1 MYIRSVK
8 SKLSVLDDYIE
19 IIPNISVNQDFFELV
34 RRVDKVWE
42 PYLRLGQSR
51 DKYFLK
57 IRIEQPADMSFATK
71 EVAGLRQI
79 VKKKGQPP
87 LVVIESRHFGLFA
100 PYGPMPLFVTEHARS
115 EYILNK
121 NRAFEKFMNVIS
133 QRFALYQYCSWSQ
146 LNVAVGHD
154 KPQSNA
160 FQKKMDQVTGVVDGN
175 FKYDTHIKK
184 VRRSFPGAYVG
195 GKISLNQLKRII
207 SHYFNVSVN
216 VVKRYPTWIAHKNN
230 AEFVLGKKLLGSR
243 FYSVE
248 YSALLELGPFYDE
261 SYLDYD
267 RGEDK
272 LKILIAV
279 CKDFVK
285 YLLDFDVILC
295 IETNPASRKGLKDM
309 KMGKNSWLKPKK
321 QMMKKVVYSP
331 SENNKLN

>member
-133 QRFALYQYCSWSQ
+133 QRFALYQY
-146 LNVAVGHD
+146 
-154 KPQSNA
+154 
-160 FQKKMDQVTGVVDGN
+160 
-175 FKYDTHIKK
+175 
-184 VRRSFPGAYVG
+184 
-195 GKISLNQLKRII
+195 
-207 SHYFNVSVN
+207 
-216 VVKRYPTWIAHKNN
+216 
-230 AEFVLGKKLLGSR
+230 
-243 FYSVE
+243 
-248 YSALLELGPFYDE
+248 
-261 SYLDYD
+261 
-267 RGEDK
+267 
-272 LKILIAV
+272 
-279 CKDFVK
+279 
-285 YLLDFDVILC
+285 
-295 IETNPASRKGLKDM
+295 
-309 KMGKNSWLKPKK
+309 
-321 QMMKKVVYSP
+321 
-331 SENNKLN
+331 